1 MFKKLVP
8 LNKEQHQP
16 LRIQPIN
23 GFQFAADVHVAAVM
37 VHEFARASAIYPIVF
52 LEDPAQDK
60 FYPVALLGLEQNEN
74 LFVTE
79 EGRWQASYIPAVIR
93 RYPFALARLGED
105 EMFTVC
111 IDEGAELIS
120 THEGKPLF
128 SESGE
133 PAEVIEQVKLYLGE
147 LQQMEVIT
155 ETFCR
160 FLKSHNL
167 FTPLN
172 MQVRVG
178 NKVQNVTGCYV
189 VNEQRFAN
197 LSDEL
202 FLQIRH
208 QHYLAPIYAHLTSLS
223 RTESL
228 AMLKQGITSVSQPA
242 DDDQVH

>member
-8 LNKEQHQP
+8 LNKEHHQS

-23 GFQFAADVHVAAVM
+23 GFRFAANVHVAAVM

-52 LEDPAQDK
+52 IEDTHHDK
-60 FYPVALLGLEQNEN
+60 FYPAALLGLEQNEN

-79 EGRWQASYIPAVIR
+79 DGHWQAAYIPAVIR

-105 EMFTVC
+105 DIFTVC
-111 IDEGAELIS
+111 VDEESELVS
-120 THEGKPLF
+120 QQEGNPLF
-128 SESGE
+128 SDSGE
-133 PAEVIEQVKLYLGE
+133 PAEVVEQVKRFLGE
-147 LQQMEVIT
+147 LQQMEVMT
-155 ETFCR
+155 EAFCR

-167 FTPLN
+167 FSPLN

-178 NKVQNVTGCYV
+178 EKIQNVTGCYV
-189 VNEQRFAN
+189 INEQRFAN

-202 FLQIRH
+202 FLEIRH

-223 RTESL
+223 RTENL
-228 AMLKQGITSVSQPA
+228 AMLKQGIRAVRHPS
-242 DDDQVH
+242 DEDQVH